1 MPYISST
8 PEALAARLIGRS
20 DSRNPATTCRGISI
34 STGKPCRRSIAAK
47 GPSGSKKSS
56 SATPSQSSQ
65 SSGDGGAN
73 PAEEFFCWQHK
84 DQAADTVVLHRSES
98 QKLRRQE
105 GRSSLDTL
113 VEVILGP
120 EAGEDGVGTGVGP
133 GQTEV
138 IIRRETLLGDN
149 EVMVVRKNTI
159 VKKDAK
165 IVKEAKKKGE
175 GRQAVWNALHGQ
187 NQGQPQAT
195 SSQHPIPS
203 HGSSKRPHH
212 SVSANRISTQS
223 MGPIQET
230 PVDTYPPNNELKQP
244 AAHHRPQP
252 TASYQP
258 QRRPSLLA
266 QLFCCL
272 TLDESSPPPVR
283 PQTHNQHQP
292 HSHSHMQPAVPQY
305 VQHPPPPPQ
314 QQQQQQQNMAAY
326 PNFTPYTQSP
336 PFQPPPQA
344 QIAPVQPAPPPQLLR
359 PIVLYPELNLPPT
372 PVQTIRFSNPR
383 IFAPPLPPAQTIFP
397 PNIHSTNGWDD
408 PAIEAELSSSSD
420 DESDDDTQ
428 TVIIPVETRDHLNPI
443 LPSHLSAKTCALI
456 TTEMNKPISQKDM
469 PGYIYIFWLKDENAA
484 PPPPTDRTGAAM
496 GQVLSRGMPTLTPS
510 APPSSFPSTPQTPPN
525 KSNRKYSY
533 IKDPGSAALFR
544 AVDDD
549 YSEDDEATSP
559 TAGNRRSRGASITT
573 TSTATSSTPTREK
586 RVLLKIGRAQNVQRR
601 LHQWSQQCGY
611 NLQLLRYYPYVPLGN
626 TEAPGSERGKSPT
639 PGTSADA
646 SGGAG
651 ESGNTTAQ
659 SSGGKP
665 AQKVPFSHRVE
676 RLIHL
681 ELRDEY
687 YNKPHVCE
695 TCKRIH
701 KEWFAIPGNRD
712 GVKRVDE
719 VIKRWCRWAEGV
731 EGAVNRRE
739 QGVVSDGLGHRRGD
753 SGSTTGEREKVTGGV
768 RGVERMVWREGYVEE
783 EAVGDDGE
791 DEEGRRRR
799 LERAERMGTFGF
811 L

>member
-34 STGKPCRRSIAAK
+34 STGKPCRRSIASKAPN
-47 GPSGSKKSS
+47 GYKKSS
-56 SATPSQSSQ
+56 PSASSQ
-65 SSGDGGAN
+65 GGEGSGDGAN

-98 QKLRRQE
+98 QKMRRLE

-120 EAGEDGVGTGVGP
+120 EAGEDGGSAGVGP

-138 IIRRETLLGDN
+138 IIRRETLLGDD

-165 IVKEAKKKGE
+165 IVKEARKKGE
-175 GRQAVWNALHGQ
+175 GKRAVWDALHGQ
-187 NQGQPQAT
+187 NKGSPET
-195 SSQHPIPS
+195 GGLQHPIPS
-203 HGSSKRPHH
+203 HGSSKRPQH

-223 MGPIQET
+223 MGPIMET

-244 AAHHRPQP
+244 TTYHRPQP

-272 TLDESSPPPVR
+272 NLDESSPPPPVR
-283 PQTHNQHQP
+283 PQAHNQHQP
-292 HSHSHMQPAVPQY
+292 HPQMQPARPQH
-305 VQHPPPPPQ
+305 VQDPPPPMPQ
-314 QQQQQQQNMAAY
+314 QQQHNMAMY
-326 PNFTPYTQSP
+326 PNFTPYH
-336 PFQPPPQA
+336 QPPPIQPPI
-344 QIAPVQPAPPPQLLR
+344 QVQTTPIQFAPPPPPPQLQR
-359 PIVLYPELNLPPT
+359 PIVLHPELNLPPT
-372 PVQTIRFSNPR
+372 PIQTIRFSNPR
-383 IFAPPLPPAQTIFP
+383 IFAPPLPPPQAIFP

-408 PAIEAELSSSSD
+408 PSIEAELSSSSD
-420 DESDDDTQ
+420 EDSDDDTQ
-428 TVIIPVETRDHLNPI
+428 TVIIPAETRDHLNPI
-443 LPSHLSAKTCALI
+443 LPSHLSAKTRALI

-469 PGYIYIFWLKDENAA
+469 PGYIYIFWLKDESAA
-484 PPPPTDRTGAAM
+484 PPPPAAPI
-496 GQVLSRGMPTLTPS
+496 GQVLSRGMPVPAPS
-510 APPSSFPSTPQTPPN
+510 APPSSFPSAPQTPPN
-525 KSNRKYSY
+525 KSSRKYSY
-533 IKDPGSAALFR
+533 IRDPGSAALFR

-549 YSEDDEATSP
+549 YSDDDEATSP

-573 TSTATSSTPTREK
+573 TSTTTSSTPREK

-611 NLQLLRYYPYVPLGN
+611 NLQLLRYYPYVPLGSA
-626 TEAPGSERGKSPT
+626 EASESGRGKSPT
-639 PGTSADA
+639 PGSTATGVA
-646 SGGAG
+646 AEG
-651 ESGNTTAQ
+651 GNTTTQ
-659 SSGGKP
+659 TGSGKP

-681 ELRDEY
+681 ELRDDY

-701 KEWFAIPGNRD
+701 KEWFAVPGNRD

-753 SGSTTGEREKVTGGV
+753 SGSTTGERDKVVAGV

-783 EAVGDDGE
+783 EAVADDGE